1 MAVSGSRC
9 IELSNRYTYLVGL
22 LEDDTTLTVTNDN
35 PVDVGVLQLLNTDL
49 TGESTVGLVEDVLGS
64 NADLLVGQAAGEGEV
79 QGGRRDDNL
88 GVRVELSR
96 VKVVHDVGDALD
108 NTVPKDMSVSIGFKL
123 ENAFERSVWRGNAI
137 NAG

>member
-1 MAVSGSRC
+1 MS
-9 IELSNRYTYLVGL
+9 
-22 LEDDTTLTVTNDN
+22 EDG
-35 PVDVGVLQLLNTDL
+35 PVDVGLTELLHTDL

-108 NTVPKDMSVSIGFKL
+108 NTVPKDMSVSIGF
-123 ENAFERSVWRGNAI
+123 
-137 NAG
+137 